1 MTSIFWRQAGSLG
14 LAVGLMVAAPVWAPA
29 HEPHQADR
37 ATVHKVKDE
46 QGHGDHGHGD
56 ADAASMT
63 AAQLAA
69 AGIVLR
75 KAGAATLGDTLV
87 LNGILSANQET
98 LVQVTPRFP
107 GIVRQIHK
115 RIGDSARKDEVL
127 ARIES
132 NQSLTSYELKAP
144 IDGTVIDRQ
153 VSLGEY
159 ASEQKPAFVIADLST
174 VWVDFSV
181 YRQDIRRVR
190 VGDRLVIDLDDGGA
204 PVEAEIS
211 YLSPVGSAETQSA
224 LARAVVSNADGRLR
238 PGLFVRGRVML
249 SGRRAAVT
257 VTRSALQ
264 TFENR
269 TVVFVR
275 EGGRL
280 EARPV
285 TTGERDDAHVEILD
299 GLAAGETYA
308 ADNSFVVKAEIGKSE
323 AEHSH

>member
-1 MTSIFWRQAGSLG
+1 MNPMQRKKATGLC
-14 LAVGLMVAAPVWAPA
+14 LAVAMLLAAGLPATSHEA
-29 HEPHQADR
+29 HESDR
-37 ATVHKVKDE
+37 VHV
-46 QGHGDHGHGD
+46 GDGKGGPGHGD
-56 ADAASMT
+56 AGGTSMT

-69 AGIVLR
+69 AGITLR
-75 KAGAATLGDTLV
+75 KAEAATLNNTLV
-87 LNGILSANQET
+87 LNGILRANQET

-107 GIVRQIHK
+107 GIVRQIQK
-115 RIGDSARKDEVL
+115 RIGDLVRKDELL
-127 ARIES
+127 ARVES

-181 YRQDIRRVR
+181 YRHDIRRVS
-190 VGDRLVIDLDDGGA
+190 VGDRLTIDLDDGGA

-224 LARAVVSNADGRLR
+224 LARAVVPNADGRLR
-238 PGLFVRGRVML
+238 PGLFVRGKVML
-249 SGRRAAVT
+249 SGRRAAVA
-257 VTRSALQ
+257 VKRSALQ
-264 TFENR
+264 ALEGK

-275 EGGRL
+275 EGDRL
-280 EARPV
+280 EARAV
-285 TTGERDDAHVEILD
+285 RTGERDDEHVEILD
-299 GLAAGETYA
+299 GLSSGEIYA
-308 ADNSFVVKAEIGKSE
+308 ADNSFVVKAEIAKSE

>member
-1 MTSIFWRQAGSLG
+1 MKSTLR
-14 LAVGLMVAAPVWAPA
+14 
-29 HEPHQADR
+29 R
-37 ATVHKVKDE
+37 ATVALCLAVAAMLATRLSATPDE
-46 QGHGDHGHGD
+46 AHPAGGAHVHDGKGEPARGDVD
-56 ADAASMT
+56 RTSMT

-69 AGIVLR
+69 AGITLR
-75 KAGAATLGDTLV
+75 KAEAATLNETLV
-87 LNGILSANQET
+87 LNGILRANQEK

-107 GIVRQIHK
+107 GIVRQIQK
-115 RIGDSARKDEVL
+115 RIGDLVRKDELL
-127 ARIES
+127 ARVES
-132 NQSLTSYELKAP
+132 NQSLTSYELRAP

-181 YRQDIRRVR
+181 YRQDIRRVS

-204 PVEAEIS
+204 PIDTEIS

-224 LARAVVSNADGRLR
+224 LARAVVPNADGRLR
-238 PGLFVRGRVML
+238 PGLFVRGKVIL
-249 SGRRAAVT
+249 NGRRADVAVK
-257 VTRSALQ
+257 RSALQ
-264 TFENR
+264 ALENK

-275 EGGRL
+275 EGETF

-285 TTGERDDAHVEILD
+285 TTGERDDEHVEILD
-299 GLAAGETYA
+299 GLSVGEVYA